1 MWPSHQRDKG
11 AWRSNHVTQI
21 QKEGDRMDVYSN
33 KTTPAVMT
41 SILWTYLLSAVL
53 GLVIVLL
60 FWSIKAY
67 RYVLQLTLYQC

>member
-1 MWPSHQRDKG
+1 MGVR
-11 AWRSNHVTQI
+11 
-21 QKEGDRMDVYSN
+21 SN

-41 SILWTYLLSAVL
+41 SILWTYPLSAVL